1 MRTPISYTG
10 LAPSAA
16 LSNGFV
22 RFDSVLPRVK
32 ETLAVPNEALRG
44 YPLYV
49 IRDLYGKVRL
59 AVAEALERYEEA
71 NGWLR
76 GNAQMLC
83 ERLGNRSFPAQDATL
98 FLDPELMAE
107 LHRDGRE
114 IAPGLFWVDRLLTGK
129 GWWTVDGGHD
139 PSTYTLYSVK
149 GGVGRSTTAAVLAWH
164 LASSG
169 EDVLVVDLDLES
181 PGLCS
186 AVLAPE
192 QQPTFGVVDWFVEDL
207 VGQGHHVID
216 DMIAQPTWHQDLRGD
231 VCIVPA
237 HGAES
242 GEYLAKLGRVYLDT
256 NVPWAERLKELLE
269 ALRAAAKPSIVLLES
284 RSGLHDIAAATVT
297 DMNAQVL
304 LFATDSE
311 TTWQDYG
318 ILFRHWRDLGLAR
331 TIREQLHIVSSLTP
345 DIQTAQ
351 YMDRFRQR
359 SWSLFQDYLYD
370 DLTSAD
376 EPYGFA
382 FELLEDHAPHDPIPI
397 HWTRGLAT
405 GTSLRAI
412 ESTTV
417 EQAYGD
423 FFARFDGLANLGG
436 GW

>member
-1 MRTPISYTG
+1 M
-10 LAPSAA
+10 
-16 LSNGFV
+16 SNDFVGF
-22 RFDSVLPRVK
+22 DNVLPRVK
-32 ETLAVPNEALRG
+32 DALVARNEALG
-44 YPLYV
+44 DCPLYV

-59 AVAEALERYEEA
+59 AVSETLEGNKGARS
-71 NGWLR
+71 WLR
-76 GNAQMLC
+76 AKAQLFV
-83 ERLGNRSFPAQDATL
+83 ERLGNRSLPAPEATL
-98 FLDPELMAE
+98 FLPRELMAE
-107 LHRDGRE
+107 LRRDGRE

-129 GWWTVDGGHD
+129 GWWTVDGGQD
-139 PSTYTLYSVK
+139 PYTYTLYSVK

-164 LASSG
+164 LARSG

-192 QQPTFGVVDWFVEDL
+192 QQPKFGVVDWFVEDL

-237 HGAES
+237 HGAKL

-256 NVPWAERLKELLE
+256 DVPWAERLEKLLE

-297 DMNAQVL
+297 EINAQVL

-351 YMDRFRQR
+351 YVDQFRQR

-370 DLTSAD
+370 DLASDD

-412 ESTTV
+412 EGTTV

-423 FFARFDGLANLGG
+423 FFARFDSLANLGG
-436 GW
+436 SR

>member
-1 MRTPISYTG
+1 M
-10 LAPSAA
+10 
-16 LSNGFV
+16 SNRFV
-22 RFDSVLPRVK
+22 GFDSVLPSVK
-32 ETLAVPNEALRG
+32 GTLAASNGALRG

-59 AVAEALERYEEA
+59 AVAEALERDEEA
-71 NGWLR
+71 NDWLR

-107 LHRDGRE
+107 LRRDGRE

-129 GWWTVDGGHD
+129 GWWTVDGRHD
-139 PSTYTLYSVK
+139 PSIYTLYSVK

-164 LASSG
+164 LARSG
-169 EDVLVVDLDLES
+169 QDVLVVDLDLES
-181 PGLCS
+181 PGLSS
-186 AVLAPE
+186 AVLAPD

-207 VGQGHHVID
+207 VDQGDHVIEG
-216 DMIAQPTWHQDLRGD
+216 MIARPTWHQDLRGD

-242 GEYLAKLGRVYLDT
+242 GEYLAKLGRVHLDT
-256 NVPWAERLKELLE
+256 EVPWTKRLKELLR
-269 ALRAAAKPSIVLLES
+269 ALRAATDPSVVLLDS

-311 TTWQDYG
+311 TTWQDYS
-318 ILFRHWRDLGLAR
+318 ILFRHWRELGLAR
-331 TIREQLHIVSSLTP
+331 EIRKQLSIVSSLTP
-345 DIQTAQ
+345 DIQTRQ
-351 YMDRFRQR
+351 YVDRFRER

-370 DLTSAD
+370 DLDSAD

-405 GTSLRAI
+405 GASLRAI
-412 ESTTV
+412 EGKTV
-417 EQAYGD
+417 DQAYGD
-423 FFARFDGLANLGG
+423 FFARFDSLADLGDRR
-436 GW
+436 

>member
-1 MRTPISYTG
+1 M
-10 LAPSAA
+10 
-16 LSNGFV
+16 SNRFV
-22 RFDSVLPRVK
+22 RFDSVLPSVL
-32 ETLAVPNEALRG
+32 ETLVVTDAPLKG
-44 YPLYV
+44 CPLYV

-59 AVAEALERYEEA
+59 AVAEALERDENA
-71 NGWLR
+71 SRWLQGR
-76 GNAQMLC
+76 AQMLC
-83 ERLGNRSFPAQDATL
+83 ERLGNRSLPAPDATL

-107 LHRDGRE
+107 LRRDGRE

-129 GWWTVDGGHD
+129 GWWTVDGGQD

-256 NVPWAERLKELLE
+256 NVPWAERLKKLLE

-331 TIREQLHIVSSLTP
+331 KIREQLHIVSSLTP

-351 YMDRFRQR
+351 YVDRFRQR

-370 DLTSAD
+370 DLASAD

-405 GTSLRAI
+405 GASLRVI
-412 ESTTV
+412 ENTTV

-423 FFARFDGLANLGG
+423 FFARFDSLANLGG
-436 GW
+436 RW

>member
-1 MRTPISYTG
+1 M
-10 LAPSAA
+10 
-16 LSNGFV
+16 SNRFV
-22 RFDSVLPRVK
+22 RFDSILPSVL
-32 ETLAVPNEALRG
+32 ETLVVTDAPLKG
-44 YPLYV
+44 CPLYV

-59 AVAEALERYEEA
+59 AVAEALERDENA
-71 NGWLR
+71 SRWLQGR
-76 GNAQMLC
+76 AQMLC
-83 ERLGNRSFPAQDATL
+83 ERLGNRSLPAPDATL

-107 LHRDGRE
+107 LRRDGRE

-129 GWWTVDGGHD
+129 GWWTVDGGRD

-256 NVPWAERLKELLE
+256 NVPWAERLKGLLE
-269 ALRAAAKPSIVLLES
+269 ALRAVAKPSIVLLES

-351 YMDRFRQR
+351 YVDRFRQR

-370 DLTSAD
+370 DLASAD
-376 EPYGFA
+376 VPYGFA
-382 FELLEDHAPHDPIPI
+382 FELLEDHAPHDPILV

-405 GTSLRAI
+405 GTSLRTI
-412 ESTTV
+412 EGTTV

-423 FFARFDGLANLGG
+423 FFARFDSLANLGG
-436 GW
+436 SR